1 MGSILTPY
9 YQHKLD
15 NAVKK
20 NSQEV
25 KEKETITYAKN
36 VMKSLDLPAEK
47 ALELLGVPEAD
58 RPKYLQLLQAEK
70 AHK

>member
-1 MGSILTPY
+1 M
-9 YQHKLD
+9 
-15 NAVKK
+15 KK

-25 KEKETITYAKN
+25 IEREMITYAKN
-36 VMKSLDLPAEK
+36 VMKSLNLPAEK